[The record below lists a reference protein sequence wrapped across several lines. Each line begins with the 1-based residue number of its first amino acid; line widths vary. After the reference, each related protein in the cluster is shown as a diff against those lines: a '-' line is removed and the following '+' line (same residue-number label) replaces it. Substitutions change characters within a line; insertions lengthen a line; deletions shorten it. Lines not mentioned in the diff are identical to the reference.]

1 MSALLC
7 ALKAQ
12 DIISI
17 VTASIALVAM
27 VISCVALVLTCKQF
41 NANMKK
47 QEQSIALSMLD
58 RRLAVLDYFENIQYT
73 AEDAIEGIMK
83 GKHSMIDQ
91 FYMLFSDKL
100 IAEYDAIQDFRYND
114 IANIAEKRR
123 KIYERYLTPSQ
134 GADEK
139 TLIEITRKKAQL
151 KDCENN
157 AFNIGAD
164 TPALNEFRAYASK
177 ILGGNDEYYNLTV
190 QFVELN
196 IILEKKESAF
206 KQHLSDEIRLSIRA

>member
-7 ALKAQ
+7 ALKMQ

-27 VISCVALVLTCKQF
+27 VISCIALVLTCKQF

-58 RRLAVLDYFENIQYT
+58 RRLAVLDYFENVQYT

-83 GKHSMIDQ
+83 GKHAMIDQ

-114 IANIAEKRR
+114 IANIAEQRR
-123 KIYERYLTPSQ
+123 EIYERYLTPPQ

-139 TLIEITRKKAQL
+139 TLIEITHKKARL

-157 AFNIGAD
+157 AFSIIPD
-164 TPALNEFRAYASK
+164 TPTLNEFRAYASK
-177 ILGGNDEYYNLTV
+177 ILGGNDDYYNLTV
-190 QFVELN
+190 RFMELN
-196 IILEKKESAF
+196 VLLEKKETAF